1 MEPVMIEEKNKGL
14 NREKIIE
21 QLNWRYAVK
30 KFDAGRRIPD
40 EDWNVLEHSLILAP
54 SSYGLQPY
62 KFIVVTDENLKR
74 ELTPAA
80 YGQTQIADCSHLVVV
95 AYKKVLTDADVEH
108 YVDRIVE
115 VRNAP
120 RESFKDYEQTM
131 KATAQKAVHEGTIET
146 WNSRQ
151 AYLALGFLLETAAL
165 LEIDACPMEGFN
177 PAEFNRILGLE
188 EDYSAVVLCPLGYR
202 DRENDWLAN
211 LPKVRFTKEELIDR
225 R

>member
-1 MEPVMIEEKNKGL
+1 VENSSPDRKTIL
-14 NREKIIE
+14 E

-30 KFDAGRRIPD
+30 KFDSSKKISD
-40 EDWNVLEHSLILAP
+40 EDWKVLEESLILAP

-62 KFIVVTDENLKR
+62 KFVVITDDDLKS

-80 YGQTQIADCSHLVVV
+80 YGQTQIADCSHLIVV

-108 YVDRIVE
+108 FVDRIVE
-115 VRNAP
+115 VRRAP
-120 RESFKDYEQTM
+120 RESLKEYEDTM
-131 KATAQKAVHEGTIET
+131 KGAARKSVTDGTSET

-177 PAEFNRILGLE
+177 PAEFDRILGLE
-188 EDYSAVVLCPLGYR
+188 DYSAVALCAVGYR
-202 DRENDWLAN
+202 DAANDWLAN
-211 LPKVRFTKEELIDR
+211 LPKVRFAREELIDR